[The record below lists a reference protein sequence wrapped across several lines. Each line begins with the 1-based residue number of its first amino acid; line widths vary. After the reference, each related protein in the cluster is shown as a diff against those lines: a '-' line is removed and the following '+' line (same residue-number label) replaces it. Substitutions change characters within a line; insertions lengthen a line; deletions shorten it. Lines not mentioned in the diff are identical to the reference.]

1 MQLSENTRR
10 LTKNKKLFT
19 WYWKIYTRVCMP
31 IVIFPYKNVC
41 SGVGTSMGSSTLP
54 SHYNG
59 TQTLQHHCRRIYF
72 NMECKQ
78 YCLCQRVYLFLL
90 SSYHA
95 IDTVYVWV
103 RECKCIGISHVT
115 YQIFLVRSWI
125 RKQHFSVAKS
135 GCRYSDLA
143 MMKSPLKFLHKSI
156 HFCMEKRQSA
166 YRHAYIFSNTN

>member
-1 MQLSENTRR
+1 MSIFHGTPTTNFWSSPITNLLHWMKTRD
-10 LTKNKKLFT
+10 TKETATTN
-19 WYWKIYTRVCMP
+19 
-31 IVIFPYKNVC
+31 
-41 SGVGTSMGSSTLP
+41 
-54 SHYNG
+54 
-59 TQTLQHHCRRIYF
+59 LQHHCRRIYF
-72 NMECKQ
+72 NMEWRQC
-78 YCLCQRVYLFLL
+78 CLRQRVYMFLL

-103 RECKCIGISHVT
+103 RECKCIGISHIT